1 MREFDAFH
9 GYPEPAAPRIVGP
22 RHRTIHNRI
31 AASYR
36 DREFYD
42 GDRMNGY
49 GGMRDDGRWGPIAQ
63 NFVDEYH
70 LNTARVLQVGAHK
83 GFLLYELLKRG
94 MRVYGTE
101 VSQYAADNSVVRLDF
116 APFTA
121 LPYESNTFDFVIA
134 ASAVYTLNLP
144 DAIKC
149 LREIQRVGN
158 GRSWITLAAY
168 EDEDDIEGLM
178 LLRYWFLLGTTILT
192 KADWLAVME
201 HAGYT
206 GDYRFDT
213 ARSLKLRRLERRPP
227 PISMVPCKDCGAPSD
242 FQNVEGSFCYT
253 HWPAHK

>member
-1 MREFDAFH
+1 MREIDLYA
-9 GYPEPAAPRIVGP
+9 GYPEPPQPRVVGP
-22 RHRTIHNRI
+22 HQRTIHNRI

-36 DREFYD
+36 DAEFYD

-49 GGMRDDGRWGPIAQ
+49 GGMVDDGRWERIAQ

-83 GFLLYELLKRG
+83 GFLLYELLKKG
-94 MRVYGTE
+94 MRIHGQE
-101 VSQYAADNSVVRLDF
+101 VSQYAAANSVVRLDLS
-116 APFTA
+116 PFTE
-121 LPYESNTFDFVIA
+121 LPYESNSFDFVIA

-149 LREIQRVGN
+149 LREIQRVGR

-192 KADWLAVME
+192 KADWLAVMH

-213 ARSLKLRRLERRPP
+213 AKSLKLVR
-227 PISMVPCKDCGAPSD
+227 
-242 FQNVEGSFCYT
+242 Q
-253 HWPAHK
+253 